1 MIIRVRL
8 SGNGQQWSSNS
19 ATVKAPKADVV
30 MTKPTGGRIPMT
42 VENLQMFAEKPKAYS
57 NSRPNYAKGQIEE
70 VFENAKKKMEVK

>member
-1 MIIRVRL
+1 MV
-8 SGNGQQWSSNS
+8 
-19 ATVKAPKADVV
+19 T
-30 MTKPTGGRIPMT
+30 TKLTGGRIPMT

>member
-30 MTKPTGGRIPMT
+30 MTKP
-42 VENLQMFAEKPKAYS
+42 KAYA
-57 NSRPNYAKGQIEE
+57 NSRPKYAKGQVEE